1 MTNYA
6 ELIGMSASPVEP
18 KGLPF
23 RLEKM
28 SGADFSAVE
37 IPSNIC
43 LESPGFSPHYKDDL
57 KRALEPFSTIT
68 VHGMTTHIDVHE
80 QPPQPL
86 DAERLKVYLALMDF
100 GCDLGARVATF
111 HPLMPRRGE
120 IMLTERFDDDAV
132 VDQHVEAGRFL
143 LSCGRQ
149 RGLTVGFEAFEVGL
163 TAFQSPLI
171 HL

>member
-1 MTNYA
+1 MTNYSD
-6 ELIGMSASPVEP
+6 LIGMSASPVEP
-18 KGLPF
+18 KDLPS

-80 QPPQPL
+80 QPPQPS
-86 DAERLKVYLALMDF
+86 ARTC
-100 GCDLGARVATF
+100 GCCAAR
-111 HPLMPRRGE
+111 
-120 IMLTERFDDDAV
+120 
-132 VDQHVEAGRFL
+132 
-143 LSCGRQ
+143 
-149 RGLTVGFEAFEVGL
+149 
-163 TAFQSPLI
+163 
-171 HL
+171 